1 MIVAG
6 AAAKSQMDG
15 QLDLKNEQEITM
27 NIADIMIDVFTAESL
42 LLRVRKLAEKGL
54 DSSVP
59 THILETFMNDV
70 VPRIA
75 KNANDALGSF
85 VEGEPLR
92 MMLMGVKRYAKYK
105 HVNVK
110 EARRAITKPII
121 ESNSYC
127 Y

>member
-1 MIVAG
+1 MFA
-6 AAAKSQMDG
+6 
-15 QLDLKNEQEITM
+15 ITVVIM
-27 NIADIMIDVFTAESL
+27 LIIWFDIKTLHV
-42 LLRVRKLAEKGL
+42 
-54 DSSVP
+54 
-59 THILETFMNDV
+59 LETYMNDV

-75 KNANDALGSF
+75 KNANDALNSF
-85 VEGEPLR
+85 VDGEPLR

-110 EARRAITKPII
+110 EARRAIAQPII